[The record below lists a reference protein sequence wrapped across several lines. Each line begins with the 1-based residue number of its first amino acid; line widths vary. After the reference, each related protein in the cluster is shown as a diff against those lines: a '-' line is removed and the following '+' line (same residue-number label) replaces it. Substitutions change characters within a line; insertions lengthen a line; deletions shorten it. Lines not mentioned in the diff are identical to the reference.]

1 MKLEKEKEIDSNFNL
16 SHLLYEFIKTQPKI
30 YITFYLLLFLAFPIE
45 QVVFPRFYGYII
57 EAITDKTT
65 TSSNMFSKIKK
76 LCIILVIVLIVKQ
89 IMFVLLDYID
99 IHMLA
104 KFESYVREKV
114 IHNVLKKF
122 EDNFKEIEVGELLS
136 NIIKLPQGIRDIYH
150 QIKNYVVPGLLVT
163 IFATIVYYFFIDKKI
178 AYVTL
183 ACMILFYVTTILFA
197 KRCVKSSRYCD
208 KLNNRLHEEI
218 DDTVGNLL
226 SVYTSNGVDTEKRV
240 IKSKQTEYD
249 KAYIS
254 SGKCAVTFKSSF
266 SFVYL
271 IVFVIING
279 YPLYCSYKNQ
289 INIGTLV
296 TILFV
301 NTYIIDNLEKFSAE
315 IRVLIHNLGVFA
327 ENKKYLSDMFTTET
341 MGVQKHHKRHF
352 NKKLIVTDGNVLF
365 KNITF
370 QYTDS
375 SPLILDNINLS
386 VSAGQTVAIMG
397 DIGSGKSTII
407 KLLLRL
413 HDCTKG
419 TIEVDNTPTYLCSPE
434 EIRKHIGYVQQQPKL
449 FNRTIYS
456 NIIYGS
462 NEKYWTMSRVQNKLN
477 ELKVNRLFE
486 NLPNGIN
493 TNVGKN
499 GSNISGGQ
507 RQAIMLLRL
516 AVSNKRILTLDEPTS
531 ALDLKNK
538 EIVLSMIKQISKNRT
553 CFIITHDEDAL
564 RYVDRVIT
572 FKKGK
577 IERDDIL
584 QSSKRVTP

>member
-1 MKLEKEKEIDSNFNL
+1 MKPNLEMDSNFNL
-16 SHLLYEFIKTQPKI
+16 SHLFYEFIKTQPKLYIVI
-30 YITFYLLLFLAFPIE
+30 YGLLFLAFPIE

-57 EAITDKTT
+57 EAVTAKNT
-65 TSSNMFSKIKK
+65 TSSNMFDKIRR
-76 LCIILVIVLIVKQ
+76 LCIILVIILVIKQ
-89 IMFVLLDYID
+89 IMFVFLDYID

-104 KFESYVREKV
+104 KFESFVRNKV
-114 IHNVLKKF
+114 INNILKKF
-122 EDNFKEIEVGELLS
+122 EDNFKEIEAGELLS

-163 IFATIVYYFFIDKKI
+163 IFATIVYYFFIDKRI

-183 ACMILFYVTTILFA
+183 GCMILFYVTTILFA
-197 KRCVKSSRYCD
+197 KRCVNSSRHRD

-218 DDTVGNLL
+218 DDTIGNLL
-226 SVYTSNGVDTEKRV
+226 SVYTSNGVNTEKK
-240 IKSKQTEYD
+240 IIQNKQVEYD

-266 SFVYL
+266 SLIYL

-279 YPLYCSYKNQ
+279 YPLYCTYKNQ

-315 IRVLIHNLGVFA
+315 IRVLIHNLGVYA
-327 ENKKYLSDMFTTET
+327 ENKQYLSDMFTESKV
-341 MGVQKHHKRHF
+341 GIHQHQKRHF
-352 NKKLIVTDGNVLF
+352 NTKMIVTDGNVTF

-370 QYTDS
+370 QYTES
-375 SPLILDNINLS
+375 SPLILNNINLS
-386 VSAGQTVAIMG
+386 ISAGQTVAIMG

-413 HDCTKG
+413 HDCNKG
-419 TIEVDNTPTYLCSPE
+419 TIEIDNTPTYLCSPE

-462 NEKYWTMSRVQNKLN
+462 DENKWSIKKVQDKIN
-477 ELKVNRLFE
+477 ELRVNRLFE
-486 NLPNGIN
+486 NLPDGLE

-516 AVSNKRILTLDEPTS
+516 AISNKRILTLDEPTS

-538 EIVLSMIKQISKNRT
+538 EIVLSMINQISKNRT
-553 CFIITHDEDAL
+553 CFIITHDEDIL

-572 FKKGK
+572 FKKGH
-577 IERDDIL
+577 IDRDDIL
-584 QSSKRVTP
+584 QSSKRTNH